1 MEAIPTWKFFIFG
14 GECAEYNEGTPR
26 AFGEYVN
33 SSCYLDLG
41 TVRWTTYA
49 SDPEQYENIPS
60 PREYASMAYDQKD
73 NKILVYG
80 GWNNGWFND
89 LHSLNVG
96 KIVGPSYAITAT
108 DPCMGQLTGRVPLR
122 ITGQGFKDAGSITVF
137 FSNGNKPVDNQTK
150 NTVSSTAEFVSETEI
165 SCMTPSFESFG
176 KKAHEAVM
184 QVQIGSGDFTTTWI
198 PFNYFLNTRA
208 ANSLA
213 FGPGLLEDVAP
224 GTPVEFLVQAR
235 NEENKNRQSGRDNFE
250 VRIRKIRDK
259 AEAVVEEEEPEEEE
273 ELDEDGEPIVR
284 EKVQVR
290 VNSADDKIEC
300 EVVDTDQGFYKCK
313 YIMPEEGK
321 VRVEVLFEDD
331 KQNMVHIR
339 GSPYKASFNSAAKPA
354 ENSMTGGALERH
366 VKAEIQRLQ
375 DYMTLTKKDVN
386 TKDKDMKDVK
396 QLLGV
401 KETVEGI
408 VNNSDKTT
416 LSIDQLDE
424 ALLLF

>member
-1 MEAIPTWKFFIFG
+1 
-14 GECAEYNEGTPR
+14 
-26 AFGEYVN
+26 
-33 SSCYLDLG
+33 
-41 TVRWTTYA
+41 
-49 SDPEQYENIPS
+49 
-60 PREYASMAYDQKD
+60 
-73 NKILVYG
+73 
-80 GWNNGWFND
+80 
-89 LHSLNVG
+89 
-96 KIVGPSYAITAT
+96 
-108 DPCMGQLTGRVPLR
+108 
-122 ITGQGFKDAGSITVF
+122 
-137 FSNGNKPVDNQTK
+137 
-150 NTVSSTAEFVSETEI
+150 
-165 SCMTPSFESFG
+165 
-176 KKAHEAVM
+176 M

-213 FGPGLLEDVAP
+213 YGPGLLEDVAP

-235 NEENKNRQSGRDNFE
+235 NDENKNRQSGRDKFE

-259 AEAVVEEEEPEEEE
+259 AEAVVEEEEPAEEEE

-290 VNSADDKIEC
+290 ANSADDKIDC

-313 YIMPEEGK
+313 YVMPDEGK

-354 ENSMTGGALERH
+354 ENTMTGGALERH